1 MKERRRQ
8 KQLRTKNRILQ
19 AARELAQ
26 ENGFENV
33 SLRAIARR
41 VDYSPASLYE
51 YYASKDAII
60 DALCEQTE
68 VQLADFMRTNA
79 SEDLVLLSLRY
90 IQFAKEN
97 PDWFQ
102 LVYRRPM
109 LPDQK
114 ESVPTVFRAQA
125 QQDIADGT
133 LRNCD
138 ADDVSYAFW
147 AVAHGMALL
156 ALNRELHDDN
166 DAYQQRILQRLLSSF
181 Q

>member
-1 MKERRRQ
+1 MKERRLQ

-51 YYASKDAII
+51 YYANKDAII

-68 VQLADFMRTNA
+68 VQLAEYMQQHST
-79 SEDLVLLSLRY
+79 EDLVVLCARY
-90 IQFAKEN
+90 IEFAKEN

-102 LVYRRPM
+102 LLYRRPM
-109 LPDQK
+109 LPEQT
-114 ESVPTVFRAQA
+114 EQVPDVLTAQA
-125 QQDIADGT
+125 QRDIDAGK
-133 LRNCD
+133 LKNCT
-138 ADDVSYAFW
+138 AQEVVYALW
-147 AVAHGMALL
+147 SVAHGMALL
-156 ALNRELHDDN
+156 ALNREMHDNN
-166 DAYQQRILQRLLSSF
+166 DAYQQQILRRILSSF